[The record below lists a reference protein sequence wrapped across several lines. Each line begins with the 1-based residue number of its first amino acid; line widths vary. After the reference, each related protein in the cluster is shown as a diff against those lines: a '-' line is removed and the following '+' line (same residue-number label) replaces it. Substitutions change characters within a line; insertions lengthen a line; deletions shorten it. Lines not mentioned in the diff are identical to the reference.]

1 MSASSSG
8 IKGYGGRKDMPCKLE
23 TKGEQNGIRES
34 RQPENVNVMKM
45 QKKKKKTKDS
55 NSRESFRPS
64 TSRRTPNLDQ
74 TRTSENSS
82 SELTRFLKERKKE
95 RKVGERLPYIQL
107 SLVPRHRPSPQDPFH
122 PLTNYRHP
130 HPFSP
135 ACETLKGKLTT

>member
-1 MSASSSG
+1 MFASSSG

-34 RQPENVNVMKM
+34 RKPEKCKRDENA
-45 QKKKKKTKDS
+45 KTKDS

-64 TSRRTPNLDQ
+64 TSRRTPNLNQ

-82 SELTRFLKERKKE
+82 SELTRFIKRKKRRE
-95 RKVGERLPYIQL
+95 RKVGERLPYIQV